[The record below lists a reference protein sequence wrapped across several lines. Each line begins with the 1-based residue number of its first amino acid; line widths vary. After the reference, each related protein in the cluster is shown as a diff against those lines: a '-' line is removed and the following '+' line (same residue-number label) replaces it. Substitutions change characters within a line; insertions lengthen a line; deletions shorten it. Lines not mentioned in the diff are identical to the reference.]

1 MNVLIIPEDH
11 TKDQHMLKPIVK
23 AMLEHLGKRTATVD
37 VCGDPRLQGVSQALN
52 WEQIREILEEYGW
65 ITDLFLL
72 CVDRDGKAGRK
83 TRLTQLE
90 KRAAK
95 VLKTGHILLAENA
108 WQEIEVWVLAG
119 FDDLPSEWGWR
130 QVRQEPNPKE
140 VYFVPYAEQRGVEH
154 ELSNGRKVLAE
165 QAARRYKRIR
175 RLCKEDVANLEGR
188 IKSWIKAGAR

>member
-1 MNVLIIPEDH
+1 MNVLIIPEDFV
-11 TKDQHMLKPIVK
+11 KDQHMLRPIIE
-23 AMLEHLGKRTATVD
+23 AMLDHLGKSTAKVR
-37 VCGDPRLQGVSQALN
+37 VCLNPRLQGVSQALDA
-52 WEQIREILEEYGW
+52 EQVQGILEQYYGM
-65 ITDLFLL
+65 IDLFLL

-188 IKSWIKAGAR
+188 IKDWIKAGAR